1 MKRLCGGIYL
11 FRTNKPYSI
20 LGLPLI
26 GRHNGYTGQSNA
38 YALRWQQ
45 HTAGGGK
52 FKSTAKSWSDL
63 DPEPWR
69 ILPLPAWLFAHAP
82 RVVNAL
88 EAVCIVLTAPVY
100 NVQLNKWNPR
110 RITPVRAKAQ
120 RQWRSSTFGVLRIS
134 FMLLHSL
141 PKFLLLVGA
150 FLLLRKGLQ

>member
-1 MKRLCGGIYL
+1 MRGGIYL

-20 LGLPLI
+20 LGMPLI

-63 DPEPWR
+63 DPEPHR
-69 ILPLPAWLFAHAP
+69 ILPLPAWMFLRCP
-82 RVVNAL
+82 RVVDAL
-88 EAVCIVLTAPVY
+88 EALCIVLTAPVY

-110 RITPVRAKAQ
+110 RISPKDAKEQRLFREGASAPWRIGVMLLRAGVKLLLLA
-120 RQWRSSTFGVLRIS
+120 GVL
-134 FMLLHSL
+134 
-141 PKFLLLVGA
+141 
-150 FLLLRKGLQ
+150 LLLRKGGVL